1 MKKLRFKIFS
11 ILLIILTIFI
21 LTLLIIFNVELY
33 QREATDIKSNMERI
47 ENIHNN
53 FYIVNDNVII
63 DGDNI
68 KPLFIDINVYVVML
82 DSRYNITNI
91 ISYTNDGLSNA
102 DIIKLTVEFLST
114 NKKYDIGNLYTDR
127 YAYSLTNKNN
137 LIIMD
142 NTYVNNKLSYYFRT
156 SILIFIL
163 LEIIIIYVSNL
174 LTKWLIK
181 PVIESFTKQK
191 QFIVDASHE
200 LKTPL
205 AIITA
210 SAESLELEPKEKK
223 WLDNIKSEA
232 ERMNK
237 LVTDLLVLA
246 KSENMDN
253 KVNYSINN
261 LSKIIGK
268 TSLIFESLIYENKL
282 TMENNI
288 EDNIMFNCN
297 PDKMKQLLGILLDNA
312 IKHSLEESKITVSLY
327 NDKNNIILEV
337 KNRGDPIPKEDQ
349 EKIFDRFYRVDES
362 RNRNNNRY
370 GLGLAIAK
378 NIVTSH
384 NGKITV
390 NCKNGYTTFKVIFK
404 QI

>member
-33 QREATDIKSNMERI
+33 QREANDIKSNMERI

-68 KPLFIDINVYVVML
+68 KPLFIDTNVYVVML

-91 ISYTNDGLSNA
+91 ISYTNDGLSNS

-127 YAYSLTNKNN
+127 YSYSLTNKNN

-174 LTKWLIK
+174 LTKRLIK
-181 PVIESFTKQK
+181 PVMESFAKQK
-191 QFIVDASHE
+191 QFIIDASHE

-210 SAESLELEPKEKK
+210 SAESLELEPKEK
-223 WLDNIKSEA
+223 
-232 ERMNK
+232 
-237 LVTDLLVLA
+237 
-246 KSENMDN
+246 
-253 KVNYSINN
+253 
-261 LSKIIGK
+261 
-268 TSLIFESLIYENKL
+268 
-282 TMENNI
+282 
-288 EDNIMFNCN
+288 
-297 PDKMKQLLGILLDNA
+297 
-312 IKHSLEESKITVSLY
+312 
-327 NDKNNIILEV
+327 
-337 KNRGDPIPKEDQ
+337 
-349 EKIFDRFYRVDES
+349 
-362 RNRNNNRY
+362 
-370 GLGLAIAK
+370 
-378 NIVTSH
+378 
-384 NGKITV
+384 NG
-390 NCKNGYTTFKVIFK
+390 
-404 QI
+404 

>member
-21 LTLLIIFNVELY
+21 LTLLIFFNVELY
-33 QREATDIKSNMERI
+33 QREANDIKSNMERI

-68 KPLFIDINVYVVML
+68 KPLFIDTNVYVVML

-127 YAYSLTNKNN
+127 YSYSLTNKNN

-181 PVIESFTKQK
+181 PVMESFTKQK

-210 SAESLELEPKEKK
+210 SAESLELEPKEK
-223 WLDNIKSEA
+223 
-232 ERMNK
+232 
-237 LVTDLLVLA
+237 
-246 KSENMDN
+246 
-253 KVNYSINN
+253 
-261 LSKIIGK
+261 
-268 TSLIFESLIYENKL
+268 
-282 TMENNI
+282 
-288 EDNIMFNCN
+288 
-297 PDKMKQLLGILLDNA
+297 
-312 IKHSLEESKITVSLY
+312 
-327 NDKNNIILEV
+327 
-337 KNRGDPIPKEDQ
+337 
-349 EKIFDRFYRVDES
+349 
-362 RNRNNNRY
+362 
-370 GLGLAIAK
+370 
-378 NIVTSH
+378 
-384 NGKITV
+384 NG
-390 NCKNGYTTFKVIFK
+390 
-404 QI
+404 

>member
-33 QREATDIKSNMERI
+33 QREANDIKSNMERI

-63 DGDNI
+63 DGNNI
-68 KPLFIDINVYVVML
+68 KPLFIDTNVYVVML

-127 YAYSLTNKNN
+127 YSYSLTNKNN

-181 PVIESFTKQK
+181 PVMESFTKQK

-210 SAESLELEPKEKK
+210 SAESLELEPKEK
-223 WLDNIKSEA
+223 
-232 ERMNK
+232 
-237 LVTDLLVLA
+237 
-246 KSENMDN
+246 
-253 KVNYSINN
+253 
-261 LSKIIGK
+261 
-268 TSLIFESLIYENKL
+268 
-282 TMENNI
+282 
-288 EDNIMFNCN
+288 
-297 PDKMKQLLGILLDNA
+297 
-312 IKHSLEESKITVSLY
+312 
-327 NDKNNIILEV
+327 
-337 KNRGDPIPKEDQ
+337 
-349 EKIFDRFYRVDES
+349 
-362 RNRNNNRY
+362 
-370 GLGLAIAK
+370 
-378 NIVTSH
+378 
-384 NGKITV
+384 NG
-390 NCKNGYTTFKVIFK
+390 
-404 QI
+404 